1 METNEIVK
9 QYKTSGVGAAASDD
23 EEVDDYFQMESNFSS
38 GEIYITLMNRNKM
51 FYEEIIIK

>member
-1 METNEIVK
+1 LETNEIVK

-38 GEIYITLMNRNKM
+38 GVKSTSPS
-51 FYEEIIIK
+51 